1 MEVLINEASN
11 IEIASPILRIAW
23 IVKYRIKLNWI
34 FYCFSSLS
42 SLSLSDVSLNTLVSR
57 TAWKFVMDRN
67 HFWSQQSFDSDD
79 YR

>member
-1 MEVLINEASN
+1 MEVLINEAS
-11 IEIASPILRIAW
+11 IFEIASPILRIAW

-34 FYCFSSLS
+34 LYCFSSLS
-42 SLSLSDVSLNTLVSR
+42 LSNVSLNTLVSR